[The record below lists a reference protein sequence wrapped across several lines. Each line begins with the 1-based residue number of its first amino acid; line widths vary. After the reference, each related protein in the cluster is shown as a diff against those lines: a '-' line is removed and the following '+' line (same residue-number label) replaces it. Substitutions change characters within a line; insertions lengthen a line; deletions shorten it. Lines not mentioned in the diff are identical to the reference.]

1 MTGTGSRSLVSNEIQ
16 IHLPTMWGGRP
27 ARAGW
32 GYSVK
37 FNTQDGRKL
46 TYRKMGTG
54 PVLVC
59 HPGGPGFSSSYF
71 ADLAGLWEQFTLV
84 MLNPRGT
91 GGSDRP
97 SDPRAYQI
105 DDYVAD
111 VDELRAHLGEE
122 RLLLLGHSHGSVVAQ
137 AYAATHPARVRRL
150 VLASALAR
158 FGPDQEAAMRAGMD
172 RRSGQP
178 WYPDAVAALE
188 EEQDAKFTTDEELAA
203 LFFREFPLYFAR
215 YGEAEA
221 GYADTLRSD
230 TINADTLLL
239 FNREIFNT
247 FDLRDRLPRITSPTL
262 VITGED
268 DFICGPVC
276 AAEISAAIPG
286 AHEVIVG
293 DSGHMVFVEQPQA
306 FHDEVADFLE
316 E

>member
-1 MTGTGSRSLVSNEIQ
+1 M
-16 IHLPTMWGGRP
+16 
-27 ARAGW
+27 
-32 GYSVK
+32 K
-37 FNTQDGRKL
+37 FTTTDGRKL
-46 TYRKMGTG
+46 SYRKLGSG
-54 PVLVC
+54 PMLVC

-71 ADLAGLWEQFTLV
+71 ADLAGLWEKFTLV

-97 SDPRAYQI
+97 ADSRAYQI

-111 VDELRAHLGEE
+111 VEELRGHLAQD
-122 RLLLLGHSHGSVVAQ
+122 RLLLLGHSHGSVVAE
-137 AYAATHPARVRRL
+137 AYAAAHPARVERL

-158 FGPDQEAAMRAGMD
+158 FGPEQEAAMRAGMEK
-172 RRSGQP
+172 RAGNP

-188 EEQDAKFTTDEELAA
+188 EEQEAKFTTDQELSE

-221 GYADTLRSD
+221 GYADTLRSE

-247 FDLRDRLPRITSPTL
+247 FDLRDRLPRITAPTL
-262 VITGED
+262 VITGDD
-268 DFICGPVC
+268 DFICGPMC
-276 AAEISAAIPG
+276 SAEISAAIPG
-286 AHEVIVG
+286 ARQVIVG
-293 DSGHMVFVEQPQA
+293 DSGHMVFVEQAQA

-316 E
+316 S